1 MKVTFM
7 KRKHSCKTL
16 VNVKS
21 YPNVFLMLK
30 DSSLET
36 QI

>member
-7 KRKHSCKTL
+7 KRKHFYKTL

-21 YPNVFLMLK
+21 YHNVFLMLK